1 MTIQVMAVGAIM
13 LRVLALIFMVAQDL
27 AMPLLG
33 STAAFIPITDGDG
46 VVTVTAGAVMA
57 GAVMAGAVMAGA
69 VMAGAV
75 TAGAGA
81 DIIIPITVMVMV
93 MVMVMVTTANTV
105 ITEVEEG
112 IITTIQL
119 LVIAPHEV

>member
-57 GAVMAGAVMAGA
+57 GAVMAGAV
-69 VMAGAV
+69 

-81 DIIIPITVMVMV
+81 DIIIPITVMV

>member
-69 VMAGAV
+69 V

-81 DIIIPITVMVMV
+81 DIIIPITVMV

>member
-46 VVTVTAGAVMA
+46 VVTVTAGAVTA
-57 GAVMAGAVMAGA
+57 GAVT
-69 VMAGAV
+69 AGAV

-93 MVMVMVTTANTV
+93 TTANTV
-105 ITEVEEG
+105 ITEVEED
-112 IITTIQL
+112 ITTTIL
-119 LVIAPHEV
+119 LPVIAPQDI

>member
-57 GAVMAGAVMAGA
+57 GAV
-69 VMAGAV
+69 

-81 DIIIPITVMVMV
+81 DIIIPITVMV